1 MAERHLR
8 LATAAFRPTLKQQQR
23 RHPPEPEDDL
33 VLTTQKSLIISL
45 ALLIACAMVFF
56 GAEWFTQPDTEVLHQ
71 ILSK

>member
-1 MAERHLR
+1 M
-8 LATAAFRPTLKQQQR
+8 
-23 RHPPEPEDDL
+23 PPEPEDDL

-56 GAEWFTQPDTEVLHQ
+56 GAEWFTQPDAEVLHQ